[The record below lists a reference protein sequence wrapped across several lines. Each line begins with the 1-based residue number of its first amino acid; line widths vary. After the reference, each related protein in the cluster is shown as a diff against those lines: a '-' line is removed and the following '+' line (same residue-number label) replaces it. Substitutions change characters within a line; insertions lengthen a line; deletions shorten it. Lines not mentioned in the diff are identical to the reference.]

1 MSTTPKT
8 WTATTEL
15 AFFEMTKPDGFT
27 TGLILHQLWVDQAGK
42 TEWRRVTIVKRNEQQ
57 DLLRR

>member
-15 AFFEMTKPDGFT
+15 SFFEMTKPDGFS
-27 TGLILHQLWVDQAGK
+27 TGLILHQQWVDEGGR
-42 TEWRRVTIVKRNEQQ
+42 TEWRRVPIVKRSEQEEI
-57 DLLRR
+57 RRR